1 MLRENISS
9 NWIIGSE
16 LGAVWQP
23 AVIGNVRL
31 AWLPRSENCPEWK
44 FQFNLV
50 RHSWPLMISMK
61 FITLRLFAKLGTLS
75 NVVYLCPSLGS
86 HIIYPLMSFWS
97 YPIKS
102 SWESNDQQNM
112 ETQTHKLKEE
122 EEDER
127 KWRTLYNNFIQTPV
141 PACVCVQM
149 CNHNN
154 DGRPNYSHHS
164 QFLSHT
170 YKTKQNAFNCICWSW
185 EQYHC
190 ELERADEP
198 HPHVSS
204 DIIYTDNIYRSRG
217 EEIPHYDSTCKC
229 CNFPNVYQL

>member
-1 MLRENISS
+1 
-9 NWIIGSE
+9 
-16 LGAVWQP
+16 
-23 AVIGNVRL
+23 
-31 AWLPRSENCPEWK
+31 
-44 FQFNLV
+44 
-50 RHSWPLMISMK
+50 MISMK

-122 EEDER
+122 EEEDER

-154 DGRPNYSHHS
+154 DGMAQLFTSFTISFSHL
-164 QFLSHT
+164 QN
-170 YKTKQNAFNCICWSW
+170 KTKCFQLYLLIMGTISLWAGESRW
-185 EQYHC
+185 
-190 ELERADEP
+190 A
-198 HPHVSS
+198 SS
-204 DIIYTDNIYRSRG
+204 SCQFW
-217 EEIPHYDSTCKC
+217 H
-229 CNFPNVYQL
+229 NVYRQYIQKPGRRNSSLWFHL